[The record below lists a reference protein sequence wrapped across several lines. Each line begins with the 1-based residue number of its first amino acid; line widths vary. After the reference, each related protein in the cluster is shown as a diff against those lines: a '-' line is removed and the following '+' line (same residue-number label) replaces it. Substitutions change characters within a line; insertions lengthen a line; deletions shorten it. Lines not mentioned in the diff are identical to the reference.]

1 MERAKEGSAGEI
13 SLWDNKTEPDPD
25 VWKYILMLDYDTDN
39 VNTNCVLQISFP
51 PLACTTFLYHNPY
64 FKPQMMYVPERKKK
78 RNVWKL
84 KFSKKGFRVN
94 IFCYR
99 RKKKSR
105 CQDRKCNREH
115 ALGSCCRQNVEAT
128 VFGMSTWAVTA
139 NPSQNIYSCF
149 DFLHFTA
156 FKCSAAAELHNI
168 TIIHTVRWR
177 WWQGGECIIHKEH
190 LFNLNITQRAE
201 DYMGWQTLKYQS
213 SAFVRHYTWCKSSVS
228 KYYLLCYNTLK
239 TLIVKIDIVDSTGEN
254 WQHCI

>member
-39 VNTNCVLQISFP
+39 VNTNYVLQISFP
-51 PLACTTFLYHNPY
+51 PLACTTFLYHNPH
-64 FKPQMMYVPERKKK
+64 FKPQMMYVPEQKKK

-213 SAFVRHYTWCKSSVS
+213 SAFVRHHTWCKSSVS
-228 KYYLLCYNTLK
+228 KYY
-239 TLIVKIDIVDSTGEN
+239 
-254 WQHCI
+254 